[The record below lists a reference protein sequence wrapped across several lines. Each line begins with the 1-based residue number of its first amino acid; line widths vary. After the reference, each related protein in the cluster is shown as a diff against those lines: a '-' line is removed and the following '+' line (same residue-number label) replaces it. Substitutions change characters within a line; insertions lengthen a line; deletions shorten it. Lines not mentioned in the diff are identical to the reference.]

1 MTKKKLADQHVI
13 RVVLSAPRRP
23 AELVIFAQVV
33 HDKMAENV
41 GWFPTPDPSLATL
54 QSLIDDV
61 KQKAADVRSV
71 GVGGVTRRDA
81 AQKTLLTALN
91 SERAYVEKVAIA
103 NPASAAVIAQAAHMN
118 LRKAGSVSPPVLLV
132 EHGDL
137 SGSLRMRAGGI
148 SGATVYAWQYS
159 LDGGL
164 TWIDMPKTTR
174 ASTRLGNLAPK
185 TTVHVRFRALM
196 RKTGYTDWS
205 VPVPIIGDLIGHVG
219 RRRTSSAVVQRR
231 SSSSMRVTPSSWVVP
246 GSNRPSVTSFAA
258 NGMKTPSGIGI
269 ILSDVMTSFDI

>member
-1 MTKKKLADQHVI
+1 M
-13 RVVLSAPRRP
+13 
-23 AELVIFAQVV
+23 
-33 HDKMAENV
+33 
-41 GWFPTPDPSLATL
+41 
-54 QSLIDDV
+54 
-61 KQKAADVRSV
+61 

-118 LRKAGSVSPPVLLV
+118 RKAGSVSPPVLLV

-137 SGSLRMRAGGI
+137 SGSLRMRAGDF
-148 SGATVYAWQYS
+148 SATVYAWQYS

-205 VPVPIIGDLIGHVG
+205 VPVPIIVI
-219 RRRTSSAVVQRR
+219 
-231 SSSSMRVTPSSWVVP
+231 
-246 GSNRPSVTSFAA
+246 
-258 NGMKTPSGIGI
+258 
-269 ILSDVMTSFDI
+269 